1 MAPEEEK
8 ALPSAQPTEQK
19 LENQEPELLKPVMQ
33 LPAKQE
39 TQKVQPAVN
48 KQAPANKPAAKQQN
62 SGQTTQPVKNTDKQ
76 KNLQQK
82 TPQKHVPYYDWNLEN
97 IYLQKIGK
105 LSNLN

>member
-1 MAPEEEK
+1 
-8 ALPSAQPTEQK
+8 
-19 LENQEPELLKPVMQ
+19 MQ

-48 KQAPANKPAAKQQN
+48 KQIPANKPAKN
-62 SGQTTQPVKNTDKQ
+62 SRTPDKKTQPVKNTDKQ
-76 KNLQQK
+76 KNLQQE

-97 IYLQKIGK
+97 IYLQKIGR